1 MVNSA
6 WAGHARWVCS
16 RAGGTRTPQ
25 HPPPPGSQVA
35 CPSLPLLPPLG
46 RFEHTH
52 PTPFPRRVHST
63 TEGHLGV
70 HPLFWRRARSEGGAR
85 CSKCAKTPAV
95 QCRWTAVHGERGSVC
110 PSCGGEPTM
119 HHGAGPHPTNRLG
132 AAALLRGSARGVPP
146 LLRPPG
152 RIHCRHTHHRHRQLG
167 LRVSH
172 SGTTV
177 DGPRPDGRYAGRPRG
192 GVGRSCLAW

>member
-1 MVNSA
+1 LQHVSSKMVNSA

-16 RAGGTRTPQ
+16 RAGGTRTLP

-52 PTPFPRRVHST
+52 PTPFSRRVHST

-70 HPLFWRRARSEGGAR
+70 HPLFWGRVRSEGGAR

-110 PSCGGEPTM
+110 PGDAKSS
-119 HHGAGPHPTNRLG
+119 LG
-132 AAALLRGSARGVPP
+132 DAKSSLGDAESSLGFSHEYCQPQVVLPLCISTPCSLRYLPQTHLPP
-146 LLRPPG
+146 PASPSNPSGKGRWCRPS
-152 RIHCRHTHHRHRQLG
+152 RNIL
-167 LRVSH
+167 
-172 SGTTV
+172 
-177 DGPRPDGRYAGRPRG
+177 
-192 GVGRSCLAW
+192 